1 MLPTVV
7 PSYRRYRRTVV
18 TVVPSYRPFPLPSR
32 AVARYVSSVNLGP
45 TITAAA
51 LGAALAGCGG
61 EPDLAAAGNLPA
73 VGRAPETATVLRV
86 PREGGAARLYR
97 VPTLEP
103 SAWKLDAKLPPLER
117 TLGTDAEQGFVF
129 LLDKKRNVVAL
140 DLETRR
146 IRPSLEHVRLATVGP
161 DGALYAVDTAGN
173 VVRVVRR
180 TPVRFRNKLQ
190 GTAQELSATMGG
202 MLVARLAGD
211 QPRLEVLGS
220 DRPPA
225 TFPVAE
231 GRQALSFWGDL
242 VAVAAD
248 SAVVVYEIEGDS
260 DGDRDRVSIPVSGD
274 AKAVMFSPS
283 GHRIYVARATDG
295 LLVLDRVSGQ
305 ELLEIDLPGP
315 AVGLSGDRYGQW
327 VLVRPATGDSAWVV
341 DIGTG
346 RHAGTVEV
354 EWDADL
360 PAILSPNTLLTRR
373 GKDLVALDLSRDGFP
388 PRGRV
393 EGGAGDGWLPLAWHP
408 AEDEDVP
415 ADADSA
421 ALAAAADSAAKAR
434 SVYLQVSS
442 SQNPAWAEE
451 LSQKLKAA
459 GLPASVLK
467 PARTDEAYRV
477 VLGPYATREQ
487 AEETG
492 RGIGMP
498 SFVVTTQ
505 ESKSQ

>member
-1 MLPTVV
+1 
-7 PSYRRYRRTVV
+7 
-18 TVVPSYRPFPLPSR
+18 
-32 AVARYVSSVNLGP
+32 VNLRHA
-45 TITAAA
+45 IAAA
-51 LGAALAGCGG
+51 GLSAALAGCGG

-73 VGRAPETATVLRV
+73 VGRGLEAGTVLRI
-86 PREGGAARLYR
+86 PREGGVVRLYR

-103 SAWKLDAKLPPLER
+103 SAWKLTDKLPPLER
-117 TLGTDAEQGFVF
+117 TLGADANQGFIF
-129 LLDKKRNVVAL
+129 LLDKKRNVVVL

-146 IRPSLEHVRLATVGP
+146 IRPSLEQVRKATVGP
-161 DGALYAVDTAGN
+161 DGALYAVDTANN
-173 VVRVVRR
+173 VIQVVHR

-190 GTAQELSATMGG
+190 GSPRELEATMGG
-202 MLVARLAGD
+202 MLVARLGGEK
-211 QPRLEVLGS
+211 PRLEVLGS

-225 TFPVAE
+225 TFPIADGQE
-231 GRQALSFWGDL
+231 SLSFWGDL

-248 SAVVVYEIEGDS
+248 SAVVLYEVEGDS
-260 DGDRDRVSIPVSGD
+260 DGDRDRVSIPVSGS
-274 AKAVMFSPS
+274 ARAVMFSPS
-283 GHRIYVARATDG
+283 GHRLYVARVTEG

-305 ELLEIDLPGP
+305 ELFDIDLPGP
-315 AVGLSGDRYGQW
+315 AIGLRGDRYGQW

-341 DIGTG
+341 DIGKS
-346 RHAGTVEV
+346 RYVGTVQV
-354 EWDADL
+354 NWDSDL
-360 PAILSPNTLLTRR
+360 PAIVSPNTLLTRR
-373 GKDLVALDLSRDGFP
+373 GKDVVALDLGTERFP
-388 PRGRV
+388 ARGRI

-408 AEDEDVP
+408 AQEENVP
-415 ADADSA
+415 MDADSA
-421 ALAAAADSAAKAR
+421 ALAAAADSAARAP

-459 GLPASVLK
+459 GLPASVLQ
-467 PARTDEAYRV
+467 PARSDEAYRV

-505 ESKSQ
+505 DSPSQ